1 MQNKGFVLFISV
13 ALALI
18 CAYYL
23 SFTPVVNHYDRK
35 AAEMT
40 AQGMDGKAYLDSM
53 ANEKVWF
60 GQTLKKAR
68 TQQVGLGLDL
78 KGGMNV
84 VLRINAKDLLV
95 NLSGGNDDPLFLK
108 ALENAESSAKSGDFI
123 DKFVEEYHKLN
134 PNGQLAAV
142 FGSGDLREQIT
153 ARSND
158 DEVIKVLKDK
168 FESAS
173 EASINVLRTRID
185 RFGVVSPN
193 IQRIEGEGR
202 IMVELPGVT
211 EPERVRNLLQRS
223 ANLQF
228 RRVYLYNEVEQD
240 LIAAN
245 ERLSALASGEEVTEP
260 AAEATTEQATEATET
275 TEPKTEEIDTV
286 TEAPDTAVTTQPQQA
301 APAPDKNAKDN
312 VLFKLL
318 QPTNRGAVVGIA
330 RASDMNRIDSL
341 LEIAHERGF
350 IREDLMLLWSNNPI
364 TDPQTKKETSYF
376 ELYAI
381 RGTRNSK
388 PDLGGEVVTSAKSD
402 IQQGQIGN
410 KGPVVTM
417 SMNDEGA
424 RRWARLTKENIGR
437 PLAIILDNVVYSA
450 PNVNG
455 EITGGNSEISGHFT
469 VDQTVD
475 LANVLNSGKMEASV
489 IIEQESVVGPT
500 LGQESIRAGIISFF
514 IALVLLMIYMI
525 VMYGWVPGLLADG
538 ALVVNSFFTLGVLAS
553 FHSVLTLSGIAGLV
567 LTLGMAVDA
576 NVLIFERIKEELRAG
591 KSISRSLADGYNNA
605 FSAIFDSNL
614 TTIITGIVLYA
625 FGTGPIRGFA
635 TTLIIGLIASFI
647 TAVFL
652 TRIVAESLDKHGR
665 LNKVTYTTAVSK
677 NFLANPHFNI
687 LGNRKVGLLIPIV
700 IVVLGI
706 IGNFTVGLNR
716 GIEFSGGRN
725 YIVAFDQPVN
735 IESLRSSLSQ
745 PLDNKLVLT
754 SIGTDGKQVRISTNY
769 LVERG
774 NAPEVEETLNDI
786 LYESLKGEYQQTPD
800 KGTFLSDCIVSS
812 QKVSASMSRD
822 ISNKA
827 ILAVVLSLIFMALY
841 ILLRFRHLNYS
852 LGALASVAMTTFM
865 IISSYILLWKIMPFT
880 MEVDQNFIAALLAI
894 IGYSIN
900 DTVVVFDRV
909 RETIKLYPNRDRFFV
924 MKDELNSTL
933 ARTFNT
939 SLTTFLVMFVI
950 FIFGGASMRS
960 FTFAILLGV
969 VFGTYCTLFVA
980 SPIAYMM
987 GKRRDDKKAEGTTD
1001 GAKDKKLRSAKA

>member
-1 MQNKGFVLFISV
+1 M
-13 ALALI
+13 
-18 CAYYL
+18 
-23 SFTPVVNHYDRK
+23 
-35 AAEMT
+35 
-40 AQGMDGKAYLDSM
+40 
-53 ANEKVWF
+53 
-60 GQTLKKAR
+60 
-68 TQQVGLGLDL
+68 
-78 KGGMNV
+78 
-84 VLRINAKDLLV
+84 
-95 NLSGGNDDPLFLK
+95 
-108 ALENAESSAKSGDFI
+108 
-123 DKFVEEYHKLN
+123 
-134 PNGQLAAV
+134 
-142 FGSGDLREQIT
+142 
-153 ARSND
+153 
-158 DEVIKVLKDK
+158 
-168 FESAS
+168 
-173 EASINVLRTRID
+173 
-185 RFGVVSPN
+185 
-193 IQRIEGEGR
+193 
-202 IMVELPGVT
+202 
-211 EPERVRNLLQRS
+211 
-223 ANLQF
+223 
-228 RRVYLYNEVEQD
+228 
-240 LIAAN
+240 
-245 ERLSALASGEEVTEP
+245 
-260 AAEATTEQATEATET
+260 
-275 TEPKTEEIDTV
+275 
-286 TEAPDTAVTTQPQQA
+286 
-301 APAPDKNAKDN
+301 
-312 VLFKLL
+312 
-318 QPTNRGAVVGIA
+318 
-330 RASDMNRIDSL
+330 
-341 LEIAHERGF
+341 
-350 IREDLMLLWSNNPI
+350 
-364 TDPQTKKETSYF
+364 
-376 ELYAI
+376 
-381 RGTRNSK
+381 
-388 PDLGGEVVTSAKSD
+388 
-402 IQQGQIGN
+402 
-410 KGPVVTM
+410 
-417 SMNDEGA
+417 
-424 RRWARLTKENIGR
+424 
-437 PLAIILDNVVYSA
+437 
-450 PNVNG
+450 
-455 EITGGNSEISGHFT
+455 
-469 VDQTVD
+469 
-475 LANVLNSGKMEASV
+475 
-489 IIEQESVVGPT
+489 
-500 LGQESIRAGIISFF
+500 
-514 IALVLLMIYMI
+514 
-525 VMYGWVPGLLADG
+525 
-538 ALVVNSFFTLGVLAS
+538 
-553 FHSVLTLSGIAGLV
+553 
-567 LTLGMAVDA
+567 
-576 NVLIFERIKEELRAG
+576 
-591 KSISRSLADGYNNA
+591 
-605 FSAIFDSNL
+605 
-614 TTIITGIVLYA
+614 LYA

-725 YIVAFDQPVN
+725 YVVAFDQPVN

-769 LVERG
+769 LVEKG

-909 RETIKLYPNRDRFFV
+909 RETIKLYPNRDRFLV
-924 MKDELNSTL
+924 MNDALNSTL

-1001 GAKDKKLRSAKA
+1001 GAKDKKLREAKA

>member
-35 AAEMT
+35 AEEMI
-40 AQGMDGKAYLDSM
+40 AQGLDGKAYLDSM

-84 VLRINAKDLLV
+84 VLRINAKDLLL
-95 NLSGGNDDPLFLK
+95 NLSGRNDDPLFLK
-108 ALENAESSAKSGDFI
+108 ALDNAESSTKSGDYI
-123 DKFVEEYHKLN
+123 DKFVDEYHKLN
-134 PNGQLAAV
+134 PNAQLAALFV
-142 FGSGDLREQIT
+142 GGDLREQIS
-153 ARSND
+153 ARSAD
-158 DEVIKVLKDK
+158 EEVIKVLKEK
-168 FESAS
+168 FVSAS
-173 EASINVLRTRID
+173 EASVNVLRTRID
-185 RFGVVSPN
+185 RFGVVAPN

-240 LIAAN
+240 LITTN
-245 ERLSALASGEEVTEP
+245 ERLSALASGEKVTEQ
-260 AAEATTEQATEATET
+260 AAEAAAQPEATEV
-275 TEPKTEEIDTV
+275 TEPKTEEVDTP
-286 TEAPDTAVTTQPQQA
+286 TETPDTAATEESKQTT
-301 APAPDKNAKDN
+301 PATDKAAKDN
-312 VLFKLL
+312 VLFSLL
-318 QPTNRGAVVGIA
+318 QPTNRGAVVGVA

-364 TDPQTKKETSYF
+364 VDPQTKKETNYY

-381 RGTRNSK
+381 RGIRNSK

-402 IQQGQIGN
+402 IQQGQFAN
-410 KGPVVTM
+410 RGPVVTM

-514 IALVLLMIYMI
+514 IALILLMIYMI
-525 VMYGWVPGLLADG
+525 MMYGWIPGLLADG
-538 ALVVNSFFTLGVLAS
+538 ALIVNSFFTLGVLAS

-591 KSISRSLADGYNNA
+591 KSITRSLADGYNNA

-614 TTIITGIVLYA
+614 TTIITGIALYV

-652 TRIVAESLDKHGR
+652 TRIVAEALDKRGK

-677 NFLANPHFNI
+677 NFLVDPKFNI
-687 LGNRKVGLLIPIV
+687 LGFRKYGPMIPLAFI
-700 IVVLGI
+700 ILGI
-706 IGNFTVGLNR
+706 IGAFTIGLNR

-725 YIVAFDQPVN
+725 YVVAFDQPVS
-735 IESLRSSLSQ
+735 IEKLRADLNT
-745 PLDNKLVLT
+745 PLENKLVLT
-754 SIGTDGKQVRISTNY
+754 SIGTDGMQVRISTNY
-769 LVERG
+769 LIEKG
-774 NAPEVEETLNDI
+774 SDPTVEETLNDI
-786 LYESLKGEYQQTPD
+786 LYESLKGNYQQTPD
-800 KGTFLSDCIVSS
+800 KDTFLTDYIVSS

-827 ILAVVLSLIFMALY
+827 ILAVVLSLLFMALY

-852 LGALASVAMTTFM
+852 IGVFVSVAMTTLS
-865 IISSYILLWKIMPFT
+865 IIATYVLLWKIMPFT

-909 RETIKLYPNRDRFFV
+909 RETFKLYPNRDKYTV
-924 MKDELNSTL
+924 MNDALNSTL

-939 SLTTFLVMFVI
+939 SITTFLVMFVI

-969 VFGTYCTLFVA
+969 VYGTYSTLFVA
-980 SPIAYMM
+980 APIAYALQ
-987 GKRRDDKKAEGTTD
+987 KKGNKEEKVLEP
-1001 GAKDKKLRSAKA
+1001 AKK